1 MTMKKRFLGL
11 ALAAAV
17 ALPATTAYAATD
29 KTTITGN
36 DTETLNHTVTVS
48 GTVRKS
54 DGQAPAGRLEVELP
68 TTMAFTVDQEGN
80 FTGANYTVRNRS
92 AVPVRLSVSEFR
104 ETNVGSGITLEDASS
119 FNASEKDRSHVAISL
134 DGNVDGSFKSVDLS
148 QIASLNEPS
157 ILDVN
162 AGDTGVLSLDGEAG
176 TKKEGA
182 NEVESNGAKEDFT
195 LVFKIK
201 RKA

>member
-11 ALAAAV
+11 ALAAMVAV
-17 ALPATTAYAATD
+17 PATTAYAATD
-29 KTTITGN
+29 KTITGN
-36 DTETLNHTVTVS
+36 DTDTLTHDVTVS

-80 FTGANYTVRNRS
+80 FTGANYKVTNRS
-92 AVPVRLSVSEFR
+92 AVPVRLSVAEFR
-104 ETNVGSGITLEDASS
+104 ETDSAGGITLNEIGA
-119 FNASEKDRSHVAISL
+119 FNPADKDRSNVAISL
-134 DGNVDGSFKSVDLS
+134 DGNVDGQFTSVDLS
-148 QIASLNEPS
+148 QVSSSSEEA
-157 ILDVN
+157 ILDVK
-162 AGDTGVLSLDGEAG
+162 AGDAGVLTLTGEAG

-182 NEVESNGAKEDFT
+182 VETSGAKEDFT

-201 RKA
+201 KKQ